1 MKHAWIGCLLF
12 GRLLFAGTQD
22 SDMNVN
28 TRYTV
33 DTVTVAGKGW
43 KTDLVSDQNQNQ
55 RMSSGLRKD
64 LLALIGQ
71 KLNPSELDGLATRL
85 KKELAARE
93 VSHHVQRGDSPEHV
107 RVEFDVR
114 PYRGDMDANVTKF
127 VYNSQQGWSGAGEVG
142 VGVQQNSFRFGL
154 VSDGDLLDERYAGIS
169 AGYENRHVG
178 TDRVDLKFQ
187 FDSYHDQWNNNTLD
201 ALAAGGSKET
211 SDAYRTRQNFQPE
224 VTIALAK
231 PLTLEV
237 GASFERF
244 GEQYPAAHT
253 EASDA
258 MIATLRYHQRLEEPD
273 NQQDLD
279 ASYSLG
285 AATRIL
291 DSDFVYT
298 SHAWEMRYQLTHGKH
313 LLSDTF
319 SGGLIT
325 GRAPLDDRF
334 VMGNSVYLRGWNKY
348 EIDPLGGNR
357 MVHNSVD
364 YHYGLF
370 RVFYDTGAIWD
381 EGQAAVPRHSLG
393 VGVRE
398 SAFTL
403 AVAFPVRSGHVE
415 PIFMMGVIP

>member
-1 MKHAWIGCLLF
+1 MKHAWLGCLLF

-22 SDMNVN
+22 SDINVN

-33 DTVTVAGKGW
+33 DTVIVAGKGW
-43 KTDLVSDQNQNQ
+43 KTDLVSDRDQNQK
-55 RMSSGLRKD
+55 MSSGLRRD
-64 LLALIGQ
+64 LAALIGQ
-71 KLNPSELDGLATRL
+71 KLNLSALDSLATRL

-93 VSHHVQRGDSPEHV
+93 VSHHVLRGDSPEHV
-107 RVEFDVR
+107 RVEFEVR
-114 PYRGDMDANVTKF
+114 PYRGDVDATLTKF
-127 VYNSQQGWSGAGEVG
+127 VYNSKQGGSGAGEVG
-142 VGVQQNSFRFGL
+142 VTVLQNSFRFGV
-154 VSDGDLLDERYAGIS
+154 VSDGDSLDERYAGIS
-169 AGYENRHVG
+169 ARYENRHVG
-178 TDRVDLKFQ
+178 TDRVNLKFQ
-187 FDSYHDQWNNNTLD
+187 FDSFHDQWNPGTLD
-201 ALAAGGSKET
+201 ALAAGGSKEA
-211 SDAYRTRQNFQPE
+211 SDAYRTRQNFQPA

-258 MIATLRYHQRLEEPD
+258 LIATLRYHQRLEESD

-291 DSDFVYT
+291 GSDFVYA
-298 SHAWEMRYQLTHGKH
+298 SHAWGMRYQLTHGRH
-313 LLSDTF
+313 VLSDSF
-319 SGGLIT
+319 SGGVIT

-357 MVHNSVD
+357 MVHNTVD

-370 RVFYDTGAIWD
+370 RIFYDTGAIWD
-381 EGQAAVPRHSLG
+381 EGQAAIPRHSLG
-393 VGVRE
+393 VGLRE
-398 SAFTL
+398 SLFTL

-415 PIFMMGVIP
+415 PVFMMGVIP

>member
-1 MKHAWIGCLLF
+1 MKHAWLGCLLF
-12 GRLLFAGTQD
+12 GRLLFAGTQE
-22 SDMNVN
+22 SDINVN

-33 DTVTVAGKGW
+33 DTVIVAGKGW
-43 KTDLVSDQNQNQ
+43 KTDLVSDRDQNQK
-55 RMSSGLRKD
+55 MSSGLRRD
-64 LLALIGQ
+64 LAALIGQ
-71 KLNPSELDGLATRL
+71 KLNLSALDSLATRL

-93 VSHHVQRGDSPEHV
+93 VSHHVLRGDSPQHV
-107 RVEFDVR
+107 RVEFEVR
-114 PYRGDMDANVTKF
+114 PYRGDVDANLTKF
-127 VYNSQQGWSGAGEVG
+127 VYNSKQGGSGAGEVG
-142 VGVQQNSFRFGL
+142 VTVLQNSFRFGV
-154 VSDGDLLDERYAGIS
+154 VSDGDSLDERYAGIS
-169 AGYENRHVG
+169 ARYENKHVG
-178 TDRVDLKFQ
+178 TDRVNLKFQ
-187 FDSYHDQWNNNTLD
+187 FDSFHDQWNPSTLD

-211 SDAYRTRQNFQPE
+211 SDAYRTRQNFQPA

-258 MIATLRYHQRLEEPD
+258 LIATLRYHQRLEESD

-285 AATRIL
+285 AAARIL
-291 DSDFVYT
+291 GSDFVYA
-298 SHAWEMRYQLTHGKH
+298 SHAWGMRYQLTHGKH
-313 LLSDTF
+313 VLSDTF
-319 SGGLIT
+319 SGGVIT

-357 MVHNSVD
+357 MVHNTVD

-370 RVFYDTGAIWD
+370 RIFYDTGAIWD
-381 EGQAAVPRHSLG
+381 EGQSAVPRHSLG
-393 VGVRE
+393 VGLRE
-398 SAFTL
+398 SVFTL

-415 PIFMMGVIP
+415 PVFMMGVIP

>member
-1 MKHAWIGCLLF
+1 MKHAWLGCLLF

-22 SDMNVN
+22 SDINVN

-33 DTVTVAGKGW
+33 DTVIVAGKGW
-43 KTDLVSDQNQNQ
+43 KTDLVSDRDQNQK
-55 RMSSGLRKD
+55 MSSGLRRD
-64 LLALIGQ
+64 LAALIGQ
-71 KLNPSELDGLATRL
+71 KLNLSALDSLATRL

-93 VSHHVQRGDSPEHV
+93 VSHHVLRGDSPEHV
-107 RVEFDVR
+107 RVEFEVR
-114 PYRGDMDANVTKF
+114 PYRGDVDANLTKF
-127 VYNSQQGWSGAGEVG
+127 VYNSKQGGSGAGEVG
-142 VGVQQNSFRFGL
+142 VTVLQNSFRFGV
-154 VSDGDLLDERYAGIS
+154 VSDGDSLDERYAGIS
-169 AGYENRHVG
+169 ARYENRHVG
-178 TDRVDLKFQ
+178 TDRVNLKFQ
-187 FDSYHDQWNNNTLD
+187 FDSFHDQWNPGTLD

-211 SDAYRTRQNFQPE
+211 SDAYRTRQDFQPA

-258 MIATLRYHQRLEEPD
+258 MIATLRYHQRLEESD

-291 DSDFVYT
+291 GSDFVYA
-298 SHAWEMRYQLTHGKH
+298 SHAWGMRYQLAHGKQA
-313 LLSDTF
+313 LSDTF
-319 SGGLIT
+319 SGGVIT

-348 EIDPLGGNR
+348 EIDPFGGNR
-357 MVHNSVD
+357 MVHNTVD
-364 YHYGLF
+364 YHYGLV
-370 RVFYDTGAIWD
+370 RIFYDTGAIWD
-381 EGQAAVPRHSLG
+381 EGQAAIPRHSLG
-393 VGVRE
+393 VGLRE
-398 SAFTL
+398 SVFTL

-415 PIFMMGVIP
+415 PVFMMGVIP

>member
-1 MKHAWIGCLLF
+1 MKHAWLGCLLF

-22 SDMNVN
+22 SDINVN

-33 DTVTVAGKGW
+33 DTVIVAGKGW
-43 KTDLVSDQNQNQ
+43 KTDLVSDRDQNQK
-55 RMSSGLRKD
+55 MSSGLRRD
-64 LLALIGQ
+64 LAALIGQ
-71 KLNPSELDGLATRL
+71 KLNLSALDSLATRL

-93 VSHHVQRGDSPEHV
+93 VSHHVLRGDSPEHV
-107 RVEFDVR
+107 RVEFAVR
-114 PYRGDMDANVTKF
+114 PYRGDVDATLTKF
-127 VYNSQQGWSGAGEVG
+127 VYNSKQGGSGAGEVG
-142 VGVQQNSFRFGL
+142 VNVLQNSFRFGV
-154 VSDGDLLDERYAGIS
+154 VSDGDSLDERYAGIS
-169 AGYENRHVG
+169 ARYENKHVG
-178 TDRVDLKFQ
+178 TDRVNLKFQ
-187 FDSYHDQWNNNTLD
+187 FDSFHDQWNPSTLD
-201 ALAAGGSKET
+201 ALAAGGSKQT
-211 SDAYRTRQNFQPE
+211 SDAYRTRQSFQPA

-253 EASDA
+253 DASDA
-258 MIATLRYHQRLEEPD
+258 LIATLRYHQRLEESD

-291 DSDFVYT
+291 GSDFVYA
-298 SHAWEMRYQLTHGKH
+298 SHAWGMRYQLTHGKH
-313 LLSDTF
+313 VLSDTF
-319 SGGLIT
+319 SGGVIT

-357 MVHNSVD
+357 MLHNTVD

-370 RVFYDTGAIWD
+370 RIFYDTGAIWD
-381 EGQAAVPRHSLG
+381 EGQSAVPRHSLG
-393 VGVRE
+393 VGLRE
-398 SAFTL
+398 SVFTL
-403 AVAFPVRSGHVE
+403 AVAFPLRSGHVE
-415 PIFMMGVIP
+415 PVFMMGVIP

>member
-1 MKHAWIGCLLF
+1 MKHAWLGCLLF

-22 SDMNVN
+22 SDINVN

-33 DTVTVAGKGW
+33 DTVIVAGKGW
-43 KTDLVSDQNQNQ
+43 KTDLVSDRDQNQK
-55 RMSSGLRKD
+55 MSSGLRRD
-64 LLALIGQ
+64 LAALIGQ
-71 KLNPSELDGLATRL
+71 KLNLSALDSLATRL

-93 VSHHVQRGDSPEHV
+93 VSHHVLRGDSPEHV
-107 RVEFDVR
+107 RVEFEVR
-114 PYRGDMDANVTKF
+114 PYRGDVDATLTKF
-127 VYNSQQGWSGAGEVG
+127 VYNSKQGGSGAGEVG
-142 VGVQQNSFRFGL
+142 VTVLQNSFRFGV
-154 VSDGDLLDERYAGIS
+154 VSDGDSLDERYAGIS
-169 AGYENRHVG
+169 ARYENRHVG
-178 TDRVDLKFQ
+178 TDRVNLKFQ
-187 FDSYHDQWNNNTLD
+187 FDSFHDQWNPGTLD

-211 SDAYRTRQNFQPE
+211 SDAYRTRQNFQPA

-258 MIATLRYHQRLEEPD
+258 LIATLRYHQRLEESD

-291 DSDFVYT
+291 GSDFVYA
-298 SHAWEMRYQLTHGKH
+298 SHAWGMRYQLAHGKQA
-313 LLSDTF
+313 LSDTF
-319 SGGLIT
+319 SGGVIT

-357 MVHNSVD
+357 MVHNTVD

-370 RVFYDTGAIWD
+370 RIFYDTGAIWD
-381 EGQAAVPRHSLG
+381 EGQSAVPRHSLG
-393 VGVRE
+393 VGLRE
-398 SAFTL
+398 SVFTL
-403 AVAFPVRSGHVE
+403 AVAFPLRSGHVE
-415 PIFMMGVIP
+415 PVFMMGVIP

>member
-1 MKHAWIGCLLF
+1 MKHAWLGCLLF

-22 SDMNVN
+22 SDINVN

-33 DTVTVAGKGW
+33 DTVIVAGKGW
-43 KTDLVSDQNQNQ
+43 KTDLVSDRDQNQK
-55 RMSSGLRKD
+55 MSSGLRRD
-64 LLALIGQ
+64 LAALIGQ
-71 KLNPSELDGLATRL
+71 KLNLSALDSLATRL

-93 VSHHVQRGDSPEHV
+93 VSHHVLRGDSPEHV
-107 RVEFDVR
+107 RVEFEVR
-114 PYRGDMDANVTKF
+114 PYRGDVDATLTKF
-127 VYNSQQGWSGAGEVG
+127 VYNSKQGGSGAGEVG
-142 VGVQQNSFRFGL
+142 VTVLQNSFRFGV
-154 VSDGDLLDERYAGIS
+154 VSDGDSLDERYAGIS
-169 AGYENRHVG
+169 ARYENRHVG
-178 TDRVDLKFQ
+178 TDRVNLKFQ
-187 FDSYHDQWNNNTLD
+187 FDSFHDQWNPGTLD
-201 ALAAGGSKET
+201 ALAAGGSKEA
-211 SDAYRTRQNFQPE
+211 SDAYRTRQNFQPA

-258 MIATLRYHQRLEEPD
+258 LIATLRYHQRLEESD

-291 DSDFVYT
+291 GSDFVYA
-298 SHAWEMRYQLTHGKH
+298 SHAWGMRYQLTHGRH
-313 LLSDTF
+313 VLSDTF
-319 SGGLIT
+319 SGGVIT

-357 MVHNSVD
+357 MVHNTVD

-370 RVFYDTGAIWD
+370 RIFYDTGAIWD
-381 EGQAAVPRHSLG
+381 EGQAAIPRHSLG
-393 VGVRE
+393 VGLRE
-398 SAFTL
+398 SLFTL

-415 PIFMMGVIP
+415 PVFMMGVIP

>member
-1 MKHAWIGCLLF
+1 MKHAWLGCLLF

-22 SDMNVN
+22 SDINVN

-33 DTVTVAGKGW
+33 DTVIVAGKGW
-43 KTDLVSDQNQNQ
+43 KTDLVSDRDQNQK
-55 RMSSGLRKD
+55 MSSGLRRD
-64 LLALIGQ
+64 LAALIGQ
-71 KLNPSELDGLATRL
+71 KLNLSALDSLATRL

-93 VSHHVQRGDSPEHV
+93 VSHHVLRGDSPEHV
-107 RVEFDVR
+107 RVEFEVR
-114 PYRGDMDANVTKF
+114 PYRGDVDANLTKF
-127 VYNSQQGWSGAGEVG
+127 VYNSKQGGSAAGEVG
-142 VGVQQNSFRFGL
+142 VTVLQNSFRFGV
-154 VSDGDLLDERYAGIS
+154 VSDGDSLDERYAGIS
-169 AGYENRHVG
+169 ARYENKHVG
-178 TDRVDLKFQ
+178 TDRVNLKFQ
-187 FDSYHDQWNNNTLD
+187 FDSFHDQWNPGTLD
-201 ALAAGGSKET
+201 ALAAGGSKQT
-211 SDAYRTRQNFQPE
+211 SDAYRTRQDFQPA
-224 VTIALAK
+224 VAIALAK
-231 PLTLEV
+231 PVTLEV

-258 MIATLRYHQRLEEPD
+258 LIATLRYHQRLEESD

-291 DSDFVYT
+291 GSDFVYA
-298 SHAWEMRYQLTHGKH
+298 SHAWGMRYQLTHGKH
-313 LLSDTF
+313 VLSDTF
-319 SGGLIT
+319 SGGVIT

-357 MVHNSVD
+357 MVHNTVD

-370 RVFYDTGAIWD
+370 RIFYDTGAIWD

-393 VGVRE
+393 VGLRE
-398 SAFTL
+398 SVFTL

-415 PIFMMGVIP
+415 PVFMMGVIP

>member
-1 MKHAWIGCLLF
+1 MKHAWLGCLLF

-22 SDMNVN
+22 SDINVN

-33 DTVTVAGKGW
+33 DTVIVAGKGW
-43 KTDLVSDQNQNQ
+43 KTDLVSDRDQNQK
-55 RMSSGLRKD
+55 MSSGLRRD
-64 LLALIGQ
+64 LAALIGQ
-71 KLNPSELDGLATRL
+71 KLNLSALDSLATRL

-93 VSHHVQRGDSPEHV
+93 VSHHVLRGDSPEHV
-107 RVEFDVR
+107 RVEFAVR
-114 PYRGDMDANVTKF
+114 PYRGDVDANLTKF
-127 VYNSQQGWSGAGEVG
+127 VYNSKQGASAAGEVG
-142 VGVQQNSFRFGL
+142 VTVLQNSFRFGV
-154 VSDGDLLDERYAGIS
+154 VSDGDSLDERYAGIS
-169 AGYENRHVG
+169 ARYENKHVG
-178 TDRVDLKFQ
+178 TDRVNLKFQ
-187 FDSYHDQWNNNTLD
+187 FDSFHDQWNPSTLD
-201 ALAAGGSKET
+201 ALAAGGSKQT
-211 SDAYRTRQNFQPE
+211 SDAYRTRQSFQPA

-258 MIATLRYHQRLEEPD
+258 LIATLRYHQRLEESD

-285 AATRIL
+285 AAARIL

-313 LLSDTF
+313 VLSDTF
-319 SGGLIT
+319 SGGVIT

-357 MVHNSVD
+357 MVHNTVD

-370 RVFYDTGAIWD
+370 RIFYDTGAIWD

-393 VGVRE
+393 VGLRE
-398 SAFTL
+398 SVFTL
-403 AVAFPVRSGHVE
+403 AVAFPMRSGHVE
-415 PIFMMGVIP
+415 PIFIMGVIP

>member
-1 MKHAWIGCLLF
+1 MKHAWLGCLFF
-12 GRLLFAGTQD
+12 GGLLFAGSQD
-22 SDMNVN
+22 SDFNVN

-43 KTDLVSDQNQNQ
+43 KTDLVSDQSQNQ
-55 RMSSGLRKD
+55 KMSAGLRKD
-64 LLALIGQ
+64 LAALIGQ
-71 KLNPSELDGLATRL
+71 KLNPSALDSLAVRL
-85 KKELAARE
+85 KKELSARE
-93 VSHHVQRGDSPEHV
+93 VSHRVLRGDSPEHV
-107 RVEFDVR
+107 RVEFEVKQ
-114 PYRGDMDANVTKF
+114 YRGEVGASFTKL
-127 VYNSQQGWSGAGEVG
+127 VYNSKQGWSADGGMDVT
-142 VGVQQNSFRFGL
+142 VLQNSFRFGMA
-154 VSDGDLLDERYAGIS
+154 SDGDSLDERFAGIS
-169 AGYENRHVG
+169 ARYENKHLG
-178 TDRVDLKFQ
+178 TDRVGLKFE
-187 FDSYHDQWNNNTLD
+187 FDSFHDQWNRGTLD

-211 SDAYRTRQNFQPE
+211 SDAYRTRQNFQPA

-237 GASFERF
+237 GGSFERF

-258 MIATLRYHQRLEEPD
+258 VIATLRYHQRLEGSD

-291 DSDFVYT
+291 GSDFVYT
-298 SHAWEMRYQLTHGKH
+298 SHTWGGRYQLTHGKH
-313 LLSDTF
+313 VLSDTF
-319 SGGLIT
+319 SAGAIT

-357 MVHNSVD
+357 MVHNTVD

-381 EGQAAVPRHSLG
+381 EGQSAVPRHSLG
-393 VGVRE
+393 VGLRE
-398 SAFTL
+398 SVFTL

-415 PIFMMGVIP
+415 PVFMMGVIP

>member
-1 MKHAWIGCLLF
+1 MKHAWLGCLLF
-12 GRLLFAGTQD
+12 GGLLFAGTQD
-22 SDMNVN
+22 SDINVN

-43 KTDLVSDQNQNQ
+43 KTDLVSDQSQNQ
-55 RMSSGLRKD
+55 KMSSGLRRD
-64 LLALIGQ
+64 LLGLIGQ
-71 KLNPSELDGLATRL
+71 KLNPSALDSLAARL

-93 VSHHVQRGDSPEHV
+93 VSHRVLRGDSPDHV
-107 RVEFDVR
+107 RVEFEVKQ
-114 PYRGDMDANVTKF
+114 YRGEVGANFTKM
-127 VYNSQQGWSGAGEVG
+127 VYNSKQGWSADGG
-142 VGVQQNSFRFGL
+142 VDVTVLQNSFRFGL
-154 VSDGDLLDERYAGIS
+154 ASDGDSLDERFAGIS
-169 AGYENRHVG
+169 ARYENRHVG

-187 FDSYHDQWNNNTLD
+187 FDSFHDQWNSSTLD

-211 SDAYRTRQNFQPE
+211 SDAYRTRQNFQPA

-258 MIATLRYHQRLEEPD
+258 MIATLRYHQRLEGSD

-279 ASYSLG
+279 ASYSVG
-285 AATRIL
+285 AATRIR
-291 DSDFVYT
+291 DSDYVYT
-298 SHAWEMRYQLTHGKH
+298 SHSGFMRYQFTHGKH
-313 LLSDTF
+313 VLSDSF
-319 SGGLIT
+319 SGGVIT

-334 VMGNSVYLRGWNKY
+334 VMGNTVYLRGWNKY

-370 RVFYDTGAIWD
+370 RIFYDTGAIWD
-381 EGQAAVPRHSLG
+381 EGQAAIPRHSLG
-393 VGVRE
+393 VGLRE
-398 SAFTL
+398 SVFTL

-415 PIFMMGVIP
+415 PVFMMGVIP